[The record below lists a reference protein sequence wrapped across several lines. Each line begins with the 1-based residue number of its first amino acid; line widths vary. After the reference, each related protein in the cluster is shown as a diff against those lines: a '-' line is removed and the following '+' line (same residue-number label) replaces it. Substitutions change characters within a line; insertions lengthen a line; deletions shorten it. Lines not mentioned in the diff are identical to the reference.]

1 MQAYFTIMREELHL
15 ETQAG
20 VLLIESV
27 RLIWGPLKT
36 GFILKVTSAVQRPR
50 LNTLKDQDRVCQR
63 RN

>member
-1 MQAYFTIMREELHL
+1 MPTYFTINERKLHL
-15 ETQAG
+15 
-20 VLLIESV
+20 IEGV

-36 GFILKVTSAVQRPR
+36 GFIEGVESAVQRPR